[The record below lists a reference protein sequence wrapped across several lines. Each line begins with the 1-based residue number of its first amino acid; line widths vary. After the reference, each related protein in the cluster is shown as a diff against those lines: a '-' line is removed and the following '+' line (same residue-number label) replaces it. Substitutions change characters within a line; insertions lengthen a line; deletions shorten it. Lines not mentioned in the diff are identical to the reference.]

1 MQLGFK
7 QKGGET
13 DRMNE
18 RQTERER
25 ELVSLLCGGLDTD
38 LQHLLSLIPANQ
50 KQEYEPLS
58 SERGR
63 LISRMESS
71 LGNLTGQYKLLFL

>member
-58 SERGR
+58 STYTSQDTHI
-63 LISRMESS
+63 LISLAVGSNA
-71 LGNLTGQYKLLFL
+71 LQ